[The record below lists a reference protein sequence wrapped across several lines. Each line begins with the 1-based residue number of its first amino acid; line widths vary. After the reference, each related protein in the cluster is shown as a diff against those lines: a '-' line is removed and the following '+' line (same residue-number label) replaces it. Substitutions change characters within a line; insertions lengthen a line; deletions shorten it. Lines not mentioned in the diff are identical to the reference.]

1 MSVYI
6 GDYIEDF
13 ATLNFK
19 FTSRN
24 SSAVPTTL
32 AGSPVIKVY
41 KANATGT
48 ETATGVTLT
57 VDFDGVTGLNNVLID
72 LSSDAFYAIGNDY
85 NIVITTGT
93 VGGVSVV
100 GEVVGQFSI
109 GNRFAGPTAVENRQE
124 MDANSTQFAAIRAK
138 TDLIGAGP
146 TAVENRQE
154 MDANSTQ
161 FAAIRAK
168 TDQIGSI
175 TVTYSSPVAANGRF
189 SITGGDSYLD
199 ADGRALT
206 LVVEDYSGPSLVAA
220 TGVFRILNSCD
231 YNTEDTVAADL
242 DVAAEINI
250 NGTTITLTADLTAAQ
265 TAALS
270 PSPPENYKN
279 YEFQYRAETQGGS
292 DLTLGSGQLTVIK
305 GIEE

>member
-109 GNRFAGPTAVENRQE
+109 GNRF
-124 MDANSTQFAAIRAK
+124 
-138 TDLIGAGP
+138 AGP